1 MLHDREFEKMVREGY
16 VLVTINVLYHLP
28 DHRSLINEFIWQTL
42 DLKPRYPRVER
53 FLDFWRREIDAVI
66 REVTISDGVYLTPMN
81 HNNASIFKLN

>member
-1 MLHDREFEKMVREGY
+1 MLHDREFEKMAREGY